1 MKRIIFILTL
11 LVFVLSSKAQNPI
24 PTDSAFAI
32 KQSIANAPTTLG
44 VTNAL
49 QAKKGIINGVFAD
62 TTTAN
67 LYNTT
72 TGGYRLKFYP
82 GAQIFTTSDN
92 SFWVRDNTATKWIK
106 ANSAGG
112 SSVTSV
118 NDSTIII
125 CNEAGVCD
133 TINLG
138 NSYTFYF
145 ITIGDTVAAVVSC
158 DTVVVTCVGDSCYQT
173 QLCDTTLIP
182 GQLPFPTTVS
192 QNWLRKIPGTQIT
205 EFGSADPNDLSSQMV
220 HNTYAWTSGYQLN
233 IYGRPTSAPPVL
245 IQQDQWSQLSSS
257 ILGINHNGA
266 YTPNFPLP
274 DLDNPVN
281 LYFNYTD
288 RFAIPTQGTLSGDT
302 VGFMGNRYGYLLM
315 TNSQGTQNG
324 YTINDTDAKQVG
336 VMFHTYDT
344 DYTDAVTIFGN
355 QVPSAY
361 AFTLNPPTDSTLLD
375 ARIAV
380 FKTDL
385 SIQFPGYPNTRNDG
399 ASPNGK
405 GFYADTDGNILY
417 GAIGGSGGG
426 SIVTVL
432 NDSTIEVCNAGSC
445 DTIDIGT
452 PITNLQNVFV
462 INDTTLL
469 VCNVDNTTCD
479 TVDLSNPA
487 VFDRGFFDPNQA
499 SLGTTTHN
507 LNSNTFS
514 IVSGSNTNFII
525 NPSSGFYQFGDQD
538 GVYTPGGANLI
549 LDAGSGSATLT
560 AGGSSLMFL
569 RLQLDAFT
577 EIASLGDLGFN
588 NNSTIY
594 KLNDNN
600 QTHSFLTGGDTL
612 FYIKSTGQLQ
622 AENYGAGTFYD
633 TTANYLLGVQTDGD
647 VIEVP
652 VSSLGGSSITIIN
665 DTSFTICS
673 FGDFLCDTFIT
684 VSVNPIQYV
693 TIIND
698 STLQVCDSL
707 GVCDTLN
714 VGGGGSG
721 SGGFDRGVF
730 DPNQISNADTYHQM
744 NGYNFSLGIGL
755 ITPPSGYLNMNF
767 LNGNTVQGNENVV
780 FGRNMVVDGNTN
792 FVAATDGTV
801 SNAVNYSATFGD
813 ANDQRGTASLLSG
826 FGNDNYVENALVGG
840 NDNVNGALTPGGG
853 TANQYTGSFM
863 IGVNSRST
871 GSRNGTIGYLVQN
884 TGAQS
889 YIIGSGFGSTR
900 LTNSMGS
907 VIGFGSNSDS
917 ITMYVH
923 PAAGTTG
930 SIGKVSIGTS
940 APTATRL
947 EVVDNAV
954 GAANIVYVSSTST
967 AAASDVQTGIR
978 VSLSGTNATA
988 GQTTYGAYFLNTHA
1002 GTTSETIGARGEAS
1016 GGTTVNFGLLGVTSS
1031 NVGLSAGVYAL
1042 NTSNGY
1048 GLLAETSTSG
1058 TAGQGNTAS
1067 GIGFQGTASSSGIG
1081 VRGNSNSGNGV
1092 QAYSI
1097 SGTPLLSFTEHAST
1111 NTVVPL
1117 IDIYRRSSTT
1127 GADGIGASIDI
1138 KLETTTTADVLANQ
1152 IISSYPT
1159 ATHASRISKLEFTGV
1174 TAGATET
1181 WLTIGQSGYVKFRPM
1196 TVTEAGAIATA
1207 EGLMLFVSN
1216 TDATFTSV
1224 GLWIYQNGAWKAL

>member
-469 VCNVDNTTCD
+469 VCNVDNTVCD
-479 TVDLSNPA
+479 TVDLASTPA
-487 VFDRGFFDPNQA
+487 VFDRGFFDPNQGSFGATVHNANGNDFTLLNANSILFGFTGSTGTFDVFNFETGGTIIGA
-499 SLGTTTHN
+499 SN
-507 LNSNTFS
+507 LETYLFAPDEVQRFYVRRDS
-514 IVSGSNTNFII
+514 IVVDLRNTSSKFLVTNLDETVTTSAIYY
-525 NPSSGFYQFGDQD
+525 NPTTDRITY
-538 GVYTPGGANLI
+538 GAPV
-549 LDAGSGSATLT
+549 
-560 AGGSSLMFL
+560 
-569 RLQLDAFT
+569 
-577 EIASLGDLGFN
+577 
-588 NNSTIY
+588 
-594 KLNDNN
+594 
-600 QTHSFLTGGDTL
+600 GGD
-612 FYIKSTGQLQ
+612 
-622 AENYGAGTFYD
+622 N
-633 TTANYLLGVQTDGD
+633 
-647 VIEVP
+647 
-652 VSSLGGSSITIIN
+652 ITIIN
-665 DTSFTICS
+665 DTTITICS
-673 FGDFLCDTFIT
+673 FGDFLCDTFVT
-684 VSVNPIQYV
+684 VLTAPIQYV

-698 STLQVCDSL
+698 TLLQVCDTL
-707 GVCDTLN
+707 GVCDTLD
-714 VGGGGSG
+714 VGGSEGGGSG
-721 SGGFDRGVF
+721 FDRGFF

-767 LNGNTVQGNENVV
+767 LNGNTVSGNENVV
-780 FGRNMVVDGNTN
+780 FGRNMVVAGNTN

-801 SNAVNYSATFGD
+801 TNAVNYSATFGD
-813 ANDQRGTASLLSG
+813 ANDQRGTASLMGG
-826 FGNDNYVENALVGG
+826 FGNDNYVENGFVMGS
-840 NDNVNGALTPGGG
+840 DNVNGALSAGGG
-853 TANQYTGSFM
+853 TANQYSNSM
-863 IGVNSRST
+863 IFGIQNRST
-871 GSRNGTIGYLVQN
+871 GNQTITLGNYIQTTGAKSVTIG
-884 TGAQS
+884 G
-889 YIIGSGFGSTR
+889 GFGSTR
-900 LTNSMGS
+900 LVNSMGS
-907 VIGFGSNSDS
+907 TIGFGQNSDS
-917 ITMYVH
+917 VTMYVH

-947 EVVDNAV
+947 EVVDNGLL
-954 GAANIVYVSSTST
+954 GASMAKFTSTST
-967 AAASDVQTGIR
+967 AAVGNTQKLVEVTQSGISATTG
-978 VSLSGTNATA
+978 L
-988 GQTTYGAYFLNTHA
+988 TTYGVYVSNTKQPGFGGINIGIYAISTIPSGSGSAFAIRGETTANTGVHGLATTGTAILGQSSASGLLTAY
-1002 GTTSETIGARGEAS
+1002 TIG
-1016 GGTTVNFGLLGVTSS
+1016 
-1031 NVGLSAGVYAL
+1031 
-1042 NTSNGY
+1042 
-1048 GLLAETSTSG
+1048 
-1058 TAGQGNTAS
+1058 
-1067 GIGFQGTASSSGIG
+1067 GFNSSSGSGVYGESSTGHG
-1081 VRGNSNSGNGV
+1081 VRGNSTTSGGYGGYFIGNSSGGVYGN
-1092 QAYSI
+1092 SI
-1097 SGTPLLSFTEHAST
+1097 AGLTAFFEYTPTANPDAVVSNVLKLAKT
-1111 NTVVPL
+1111 NVNAADGMGES
-1117 IDIYRRSSTT
+1117 IDFYLSSTT
-1127 GADGIGASIDI
+1127 TSQ
-1138 KLETTTTADVLANQ
+1138 LSNQ
-1152 IISSYPT
+1152 V
-1159 ATHASRISKLEFTGV
+1159 ISKFPTVANATRTSEFSITGV
-1174 TAGATET
+1174 TSAATET
-1181 WLTIGQSGYVKFRPM
+1181 WLTLGQSGYMKLRGM
-1196 TVTEAGAIATA
+1196 NVTEAGAITA
-1207 EGLMLFVSN
+1207 ANGMIVYVTN

-1224 GLWIYQNGAWKAL
+1224 GFWGREAGAWVKL

>member
-1 MKRIIFILTL
+1 VRLKKILIL
-11 LVFVLSSKAQNPI
+11 VVILVFGFISKSQNPI

-49 QAKKGIINGVFAD
+49 QAKKGLINGVFAD

-67 LYNTT
+67 VYNTT

-92 SFWVRDNTATKWIK
+92 KFWLRNNTATKWLD
-106 ANSAGG
+106 ATSGEGGG
-112 SSVTSV
+112 SITNL
-118 NDSTIII
+118 NDSTIIV
-125 CNEAGVCD
+125 CNAAGSCD
-133 TINLG
+133 TISLG
-138 NSYTFYF
+138 NSDTYYF
-145 ITIGDTVAAVVSC
+145 ITIGDTATALVSC

-182 GQLPFPTTVS
+182 GAIPFPVTFY
-192 QNWLRKIPGTQIT
+192 QNLLWKNDNRVEAGDPL
-205 EFGSADPNDLSSQMV
+205 FGSQAQMLHDTYFNLSG
-220 HNTYAWTSGYQLN
+220 GYQLSVVG
-233 IYGRPTSAPPVL
+233 YAGGRSSFVINQQQWTSL
-245 IQQDQWSQLSSS
+245 GSSVTKF
-257 ILGINHNGA
+257 NHYGA
-266 YTPNFPLP
+266 YQPNWPL
-274 DLDNPVN
+274 LDQNNQVG
-281 LYFNYTD
+281 LYVNYTD
-288 RFAIPTQGTLSGDT
+288 PFVIPTAGALAGDT
-302 VGFMGNRYGYLLM
+302 VGFMGNEYGYSIM
-315 TNSQGTQNG
+315 TNSAGETYK
-324 YTINDTDAKQVG
+324 YTLDDEDAKQSG
-336 VMFHTYDT
+336 IFLSTYSPMGNNV
-344 DYTDAVTIFGN
+344 AVRIFGN
-355 QVPSAY
+355 QVPSRY
-361 AFTLNPPTDSTLLD
+361 IFPGNNPTDTTLID
-375 ARIAV
+375 ATIMGFRTTGDYFV
-380 FKTDL
+380 PD
-385 SIQFPGYPNTRNDG
+385 YPNTRNDG
-399 ASPNGK
+399 VSPSGK
-405 GFYADTDGNILY
+405 GFYADADGNVLY
-417 GAIGGSGGG
+417 GAIGGSSNS
-426 SIVTVL
+426 SIVTIL
-432 NDSTIEVCNAGSC
+432 NDSTIEVCNESVC
-445 DTIDIGT
+445 DTFDIGT

-479 TVDLSNPA
+479 TVDLASSPA

-499 SLGTTTHN
+499 SLASTTHN
-507 LNSNTFS
+507 ANNNL
-514 IVSGSNTNFII
+514 
-525 NPSSGFYQFGDQD
+525 FYVNNISALWLEADTSEIGKVIDVTHYAQLSHIASAVDADNYIQMQ
-538 GVYTPGGANLI
+538 VQGGADATI
-549 LDAGSGSATLT
+549 LTVQPTGVRIVDGTQGLGKVFTSDAGGLGSWQVP
-560 AGGSSLMFL
+560 AGG
-569 RLQLDAFT
+569 
-577 EIASLGDLGFN
+577 G
-588 NNSTIY
+588 
-594 KLNDNN
+594 
-600 QTHSFLTGGDTL
+600 
-612 FYIKSTGQLQ
+612 
-622 AENYGAGTFYD
+622 
-633 TTANYLLGVQTDGD
+633 
-647 VIEVP
+647 
-652 VSSLGGSSITIIN
+652 SITIIN
-665 DTSFTICS
+665 DTTITICS
-673 FGDFLCDTFIT
+673 FGDYLCDTFIT
-684 VSVNPIQYV
+684 VTVNPIQYV

-714 VGGGGSG
+714 IGTSSPGI
-721 SGGFDRGVF
+721 DRGFF

-767 LNGNTVQGNENVV
+767 LNGNTVSGNENVV